1 MIADTHWDVVIAGG
15 GPAGAVTALVLARAG
30 HRVLLADCSSAA
42 QRVGEAL
49 PPAARPLL
57 RDLGLLPILSGD
69 AHLTSVGNASAWG
82 SDALQ
87 SSDFIFNVH
96 GMGVHVDRP
105 AFDQS
110 LRSAAAAAGA
120 TLVTGR
126 LEWRGG
132 AKLRIGGQEA
142 PVKYRW
148 LVDASGRSATLARA
162 LGARRHVHDQLLAFH
177 ARLDPSS
184 GTVDTD
190 NRAVIEAGPK
200 GWWYTAL
207 LPSRSRLVVFFTDRD
222 LFPVRSQ
229 LSPKEFTNGIRST
242 RHVRD
247 IADPTRYG
255 TPASAH
261 GADAASSRLD
271 AFAGDGWV
279 AVGDAALAF
288 DPLSSQGLY
297 NALYSGM
304 RAGEALCAALAG
316 DPGATGRYAMRLEA
330 IHAAYRRN
338 LLWFYNL
345 ETRWPS
351 ETFWARRH
359 RWAHAER

>member
-1 MIADTHWDVVIAGG
+1 VIAGTCWDVVIAGA

-30 HRVLLADCSSAA
+30 HHVLLADCSSTA
-42 QRVGEAL
+42 RRIGEAL

-57 RDLGLLPILSGD
+57 RDLGVLPILSGD
-69 AHLTSVGNASAWG
+69 AHLTCVGNASAWG

-87 SSDFIFNVH
+87 PSDFIFNVH
-96 GMGVHVDRP
+96 GMGVHLDRSK
-105 AFDQS
+105 FDQS

-132 AKLRIGGQEA
+132 AKLRIGGHEA

-148 LVDASGRSATLARA
+148 LVDASGRSAALSRA
-162 LGARRHVHDQLLAFH
+162 LGARRQVQDQLLAFH
-177 ARLDPSS
+177 AQLDPAP

-190 NRAVIEAGPK
+190 NRAVIESGPK

-207 LPSRSRLVVFFTDRD
+207 LPSRCRLVVFFTDRD
-222 LFPVRSQ
+222 LFPVPSQ
-229 LSPKEFTNGIRST
+229 LSPKAFMNGIRST
-242 RHVRD
+242 THVREIVD
-247 IADPTRYG
+247 QSRYG
-255 TPASAH
+255 APASAH

-316 DPGATGRYAMRLEA
+316 DPGAIGRYAMRLEE
-330 IHAAYRRN
+330 IYAAYRRN

-345 ETRWPS
+345 EARWPS
-351 ETFWARRH
+351 EAFWARRH
-359 RWAHAER
+359 RWARAG